1 MLFGHEVRKVKNI
14 FRFVLEMVL
23 PYIPNRFLPPRRKK
37 MEKNIRDKKIE
48 DLKISKPAQ
57 PESIKGAGV
66 IKNALQSHLNDAHR
80 NKVYPGLGHCDI
92 PHTNININW
101 KTVDNVSIRYEG
113 VLHKNLAEKF
123 AGLGATIKK
132 NEIVIPKDK
141 IQEYE
146 KMLLDLK

>member
-1 MLFGHEVRKVKNI
+1 MLFWHGVQEVKNI
-14 FRFVLEMVL
+14 FRFFLELFL
-23 PYIPNRFLPPRRKK
+23 PYIPNRLYHQGEK